1 MNRPNLLPHLL
12 GAPGLLALTA
22 GVILYAMFAYS
33 GKTIVIATG
42 PEDGYFHSTALAY
55 QTYLQAKGFQVR
67 LRMQKDTL
75 SLVDQ
80 VNDPKSGVDV
90 GFIAQEVTPEKY
102 PNTRALGVVAYKPLL
117 IFYRHELGKLSSPS
131 ELEGKRLAANP
142 PGSGTRQMAE
152 SLLAMYGIN
161 EQNTRLLPFNLK
173 ATAKALAD
181 GDADAGILL
190 QPLDQPLVRELA
202 ETPGIEL
209 LNLQYANAI
218 AQRLADRRVLKVMTI
233 PKGYFDLRAGI
244 PAEDIEAPAEAVT
257 VIVKKS
263 MDPGILHHLLLAM
276 KMVHGGAAAAA
287 MGDAFP
293 SIKGTQIPLHEVAEA
308 YYKDGLPFLYKYL
321 PFQVANALF
330 NIFLFILPLSII
342 GPALSFLGVPKPIWF
357 LQELRCQLWLM
368 EMRHMLRTLA
378 TSGELSPRQ
387 TRRLNRI
394 VANVARQKRA
404 VERCREILIR
414 FPENVVGPAPAPAA
428 PSPPP

>member
-1 MNRPNLLPHLL
+1 MNRTPLLPHLL
-12 GAPGLLALTA
+12 GIPGLLALSV
-22 GVILYAMFAYS
+22 GVILYAIFGYP

-55 QTYLQAKGFQVR
+55 QAYLEAKGFRVQ
-67 LRMQKDTL
+67 LRVQKDTL

-80 VNDPKSGVDV
+80 VDDTKSGVDV

-102 PNTRALGVVAYKPLL
+102 TNTRALGVIAYKPLL
-117 IFYRHELGKLSSPS
+117 IFYRRQIGRLSSPS

-161 EQNTRLLPFNLK
+161 AENTHFLPYNLK

-202 ETPGIEL
+202 DTPGIEL
-209 LNLQYANAI
+209 LDLKYASAI
-218 AQRLADRRVLKVMTI
+218 AQRLADRRVLKVMSI
-233 PKGYFDLRAGI
+233 PKGYFDLKAGI
-244 PAEDIEAPAEAVT
+244 PARDIEAPAEAVT

-263 MDPGILHHLLLAM
+263 LDPGILHHLLLAM
-276 KMVHGGAAAAA
+276 KEVHGGAAAAA

-293 SIKGTQIPLHEVAEA
+293 SVKGTQIPLHEVAEA

-321 PFQVANALF
+321 PFQLANALF

-368 EMRHMLRTLA
+368 EMRHMLRTLS
-378 TSGELSPRQ
+378 TSGELSARQ
-387 TRRLNRI
+387 RRRLHRI
-394 VANVARQKRA
+394 NANVARQKRA
-404 VERCREILIR
+404 VERCRDILVR
-414 FPENVVGPAPAPAA
+414 FPGNVIE
-428 PSPPP
+428 